1 MVVEITP
8 EAAALFTL
16 DRHHLI
22 ERAPREKAIEVV
34 DNVLGLNA
42 QGALNFQISLWN
54 RVDDLDTDFIPS
66 SLFEDRS
73 LVRSWLMRDTV
84 HIIPS
89 KRFPLFRRALEPG
102 LMTEWNRWTVKTGRK
117 EAPDSW
123 EPLYHMV
130 LDALE
135 ERPLTL
141 TQILDKSG
149 WTNQDARGRLHRLLR
164 EMSLRGLVCHAR
176 SSGPWYHNTQHT
188 FARVDGWLPEADLD
202 SVSEEEAASSLARMY
217 LKAYGPASISDYA
230 YWTGMRVREA
240 KPIFES
246 ISDSTAEVTVTDQR
260 GKLLILEED
269 LGALLKKEV
278 NPRWARLLPEFDA
291 LIMGHRDKTRF
302 LDPSTKSSV
311 FLPLADVAATILM
324 DGRVEG
330 VWKMKKDRKLWRL
343 ELSTF
348 KEFSEEEKDSVY
360 REIEGLRDFTRFEI
374 EESWERL
381 VSPPRPSGGR

>member
-66 SLFEDRS
+66 SLYEDRS

-102 LMTEWNRWTVKTGRK
+102 LMMEWNRWTIKTGRK
-117 EAPDSW
+117 ETPNSW
-123 EPLYHMV
+123 EPLYPMI

-135 ERPLTL
+135 SPLTL
-141 TQILDKSG
+141 TQILDRSG
-149 WTNQDARGRLHRLLR
+149 WTDTDARGRLHRLLR

-188 FARVDGWLPEADLD
+188 FARVDRWLPEADQD
-202 SVSEEEAASSLARMY
+202 SVSDEEAASSLAKMY

-240 KPIFES
+240 KPTFES
-246 ISDSTAEVTVTDQR
+246 ISDSTADVKVTDQK
-260 GKLLILEED
+260 GMLLILEED
-269 LGALLKKEV
+269 LGAILEKED

-291 LIMGHRDKTRF
+291 FIMGHRNKTRF
-302 LDPSTKSSV
+302 LDPSAKSNV

-330 VWKMKKDRKLWRL
+330 IWKMKKDRKLWRL
-343 ELSTF
+343 KLSTF

-360 REIEGLRDFTRFEI
+360 REIEGLRGFTRFEI
-374 EESWERL
+374 KESWERL
-381 VSPPRPSGGR
+381 ISPPRPSGGR